1 MSVFR
6 NEARKEHR
14 RMGAADVAAMD
25 EAHTTQP
32 MTGKWADAA
41 AQERARRTAMPE
53 AEVEDAVVVTPE
65 NRDERPPG
73 PATDE
78 SPPRA
83 ALVSG
88 DAARDL
94 RTRWDATQIGFVDD
108 PRQAVQQA
116 DELVSAVIEKLEQT
130 LSDERKQLGAQVTDT
145 ASTEN
150 LRVALQHYRSF
161 FRRLLAL

>member
-6 NEARKEHR
+6 NEARKEQS
-14 RMGAADVAAMD
+14 RM
-25 EAHTTQP
+25 
-32 MTGKWADAA
+32 
-41 AQERARRTAMPE
+41 RAVDTAVPE

-65 NRDERPPG
+65 RRDEPPT
-73 PATDE
+73 PAAADDA
-78 SPPRA
+78 PPRP
-83 ALVSG
+83 ALISG

-116 DELVSAVIEKLEQT
+116 DELVAAVIESLTQILTE
-130 LSDERKQLGAQVTDT
+130 ERKQFEAQVTET
-145 ASTEN
+145 ATTEN
-150 LRVALQHYRSF
+150 LRVALQNYRSF

>member
-14 RMGAADVAAMD
+14 RMSAADVAAMD
-25 EAHTTQP
+25 AARTTQP
-32 MTGKWADAA
+32 MADKWADAA
-41 AQERARRTAMPE
+41 AQERARRTAVPE
-53 AEVEDAVVVTPE
+53 AEVEDAVVVTPGE
-65 NRDERPPG
+65 RDERPQAP
-73 PATDE
+73 PADE
-78 SPPRA
+78 GPPRA
-83 ALVSG
+83 TLVSG

-116 DELVSAVIEKLEQT
+116 DELVAAVIESLTQILTE
-130 LSDERKQLGAQVTDT
+130 ERKQFEAQVTET
-145 ASTEN
+145 ATTEN
-150 LRVALQHYRSF
+150 LRVALQNYRSF